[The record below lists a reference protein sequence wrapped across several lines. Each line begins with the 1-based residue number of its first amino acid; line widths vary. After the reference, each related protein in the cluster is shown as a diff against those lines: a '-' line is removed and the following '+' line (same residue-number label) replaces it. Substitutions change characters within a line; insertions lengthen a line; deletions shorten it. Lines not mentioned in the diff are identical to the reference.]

1 MKPAHKSF
9 AVIGLALCAAA
20 WGAAAQT
27 YPQRA
32 MRLVVPFAPG
42 GSSDMLS
49 RMIGQRL
56 TESLGQVV
64 VVDNRP
70 AAGGTVGSDLV
81 AKSQP
86 DGYTM
91 LLGSISTMAI
101 APTLYARLPFDPL
114 NDFAHVGLWVT
125 FPLAMIV
132 PAASPITNLKG
143 FIEQARAKPG
153 TLRFSAQGIGTSS
166 HIFAEWMNSLAKIKV
181 VIVPYKGGGPALTGL
196 MAGEV
201 DYSMVAVS
209 TALAQ
214 VQTGRIRALGVTS
227 AQTTPYLPNVPS
239 IASVLPGY
247 DALNFHGLHLP
258 AKTPA
263 AIVTQ
268 LNAEI
273 VKILKRADVVEKLN
287 GFAMDISA
295 GSPEAYRTFVK
306 AQISQWGPVV
316 KSSGARA
323 D

>member
-1 MKPAHKSF
+1 MNLRLKRV
-9 AVIGLALCAAA
+9 AVMGAVLCVAAP
-20 WGAAAQT
+20 GAAAQA

-32 MRLVVPFAPG
+32 MRLVVPFALG
-42 GSSDMLS
+42 GSSDTLS
-49 RMIGQRL
+49 RIIGQRL
-56 TESLGQVV
+56 TESLGQAV

-81 AKSQP
+81 AKAQP

-91 LLGSISTMAI
+91 LLGSISNMAI
-101 APTLYARLPFDPL
+101 APTLYTKLPFDPL

-143 FIEQARAKPG
+143 FIEHARAKPG
-153 TLRFSAQGIGTSS
+153 ALRFSAQGIGTSS

-214 VQTGRIRALGVTS
+214 VQTGQDTRDRRLRRTDHTFFAERAIDC
-227 AQTTPYLPNVPS
+227 QR
-239 IASVLPGY
+239 
-247 DALNFHGLHLP
+247 
-258 AKTPA
+258 A
-263 AIVTQ
+263 AR
-268 LNAEI
+268 LRRAEYS
-273 VKILKRADVVEKLN
+273 RTA
-287 GFAMDISA
+287 SA
-295 GSPEAYRTFVK
+295 GENACRDRDATQCGNRQDTETP
-306 AQISQWGPVV
+306 
-316 KSSGARA
+316 
-323 D
+323 